1 MTTTLTIRLP
11 ATLARRFKAK
21 TRNAKAN
28 PSAVI
33 RRAAA
38 EYVRDTGTGTRQNAM
53 QEHIDSH
60 AGRWDG
66 YLSGEELLQK
76 TRPGFDRAP
85 PNNESRSSTPY
96 AVDALSPSTRQ

>member
-1 MTTTLTIRLP
+1 MTTTLTIRLS
-11 ATLARRFKAK
+11 ATLARQFKAK
-21 TRNAKAN
+21 TRNAKTS
-28 PSAVI
+28 PSAVL

-38 EYVRDTGTGTRQNAM
+38 DYVRETTGGTRLNAM

-76 TRPGFDRAP
+76 TRP
-85 PNNESRSSTPY
+85 
-96 AVDALSPSTRQ
+96 